1 MHLILI
7 IPPCVLT
14 LASLIAVLRD
24 SSFVDVGQRDRT
36 GIGVHMYLVICIT
49 ECAHGLYV
57 YSSMHF
63 VLCFYYSHCA

>member
-1 MHLILI
+1 MQKILI

-36 GIGVHMYLVICIT
+36 GIGVSCNLYN
-49 ECAHGLYV
+49 ECVHGLYV
-57 YSSMHF
+57 YIVSFHVKRDHVF
-63 VLCFYYSHCA
+63 H